1 MDLKYLGIFVAILVV
16 DSSASEVTTEISDS
30 RLLGSA
36 KFAFKKSLPE
46 EAEVSL
52 TVELKGEQVAD
63 FQDFVC
69 ELVKNE
75 IYGKDM
81 LNHGLPK
88 DKFPKECPIAPGDY
102 EISKY
107 PIPKEKF
114 PSGMPPGDYD
124 AKMTFGVPDQE
135 PWVVIKAVMEV
146 SHNAPGAPAPGL
158 RR

>member
-16 DSSASEVTTEISDS
+16 DLSAAEVDDIDNPYFGEVTTEISDS
-30 RLLGSA
+30 GLLGSA

-81 LNHGLPK
+81 LKHGLPK
-88 DKFPKECPIAPGDY
+88 DKFPKEYPFAPGDY
-102 EISKY
+102 EI
-107 PIPKEKF
+107 
-114 PSGMPPGDYD
+114 
-124 AKMTFGVPDQE
+124 
-135 PWVVIKAVMEV
+135 
-146 SHNAPGAPAPGL
+146 
-158 RR
+158 